1 MPVVWLSGWMVVVSD
16 NWTNSFVFIRDF
28 LSIAAEQVKGEK
40 GNIIEIQSINF
51 SIKTKMNDDDKDCKS
66 STVGHVSYEGQHEM
80 DYSGRLSMGGYKYS
94 VFGVSPKGSGI

>member
-1 MPVVWLSGWMVVVSD
+1 
-16 NWTNSFVFIRDF
+16 
-28 LSIAAEQVKGEK
+28 
-40 GNIIEIQSINF
+40 
-51 SIKTKMNDDDKDCKS
+51 MNDDDKDCKS